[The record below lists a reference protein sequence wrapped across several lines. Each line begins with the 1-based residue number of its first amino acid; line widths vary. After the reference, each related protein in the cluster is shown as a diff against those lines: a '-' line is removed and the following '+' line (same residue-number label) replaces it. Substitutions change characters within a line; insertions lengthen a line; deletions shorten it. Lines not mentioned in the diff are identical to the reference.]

1 MVEGHAFR
9 SCFRVY
15 LGVRYIPID
24 LMSICVVSVVF
35 YKKREARDIFG
46 GGVLKIYETLC
57 DLCLSSFPVVI
68 KYACVICTKLKQVL
82 QFKVILLCSGKGS
95 HADDITMVE
104 CV

>member
-46 GGVLKIYETLC
+46 GGVLQNG
-57 DLCLSSFPVVI
+57 V
-68 KYACVICTKLKQVL
+68 
-82 QFKVILLCSGKGS
+82 GKGG
-95 HADDITMVE
+95 APAGP
-104 CV
+104 C